1 MINTFTS
8 YQLITRDMN
17 QSLNRVQTQPMVQ
30 RESEY
35 YLQNISKV
43 KSIDDFLGDERLFRF
58 AMKAHGLDDMA
69 YAKAFMRK
77 VLEEGIDDPNSF
89 ANKLTDKRY
98 QEFARSFNFVRHG
111 ADTTIYNAAQ
121 QGTVQ
126 NYLLQAVKNGVA
138 ADNPALK
145 ANTDYYMAN
154 ITSVRSIDDFL
165 GNDVIFQFAMRAHG
179 FEGELPSKE
188 VVRTMLEGGIDNP
201 DSPANKS
208 TDERFAKLVASFNF
222 ARYGEEATTVNPA
235 QKPAIDKYMRQT
247 LEEDAG
253 RDNEGVRLALYFE
266 RMAPKMTSYYEI
278 LGDRA
283 VGSVVR
289 TILGLPDSVAQ
300 LDIDKQAALIK
311 SRIDIEDFKDPK
323 KLQDLLTRFTT
334 MWEINNPTSSPQSM
348 ITTLFQPP
356 EFGISPD
363 VMMAIAKM
371 RS

>member
-1 MINTFTS
+1 MINTYTS

-17 QSLNRVQTQPMVQ
+17 QSLDRVQNQPMVQ
-30 RESEY
+30 RETEY
-35 YLQNISKV
+35 YLENITKV
-43 KSIDDFLGDERLFRF
+43 KSIDDFLGDDRLFRF
-58 AMKAHGLDDMA
+58 AMKAHGLEDMA

-77 VLEEGIDDPNSF
+77 VLEEGLDDPNSF

-98 QEFARSFNFVRHG
+98 QEFAKSFNFVRHG

-126 NYLLQAVKNGVA
+126 NYLLEAVANGVA
-138 ADNPALK
+138 IDNPVLK
-145 ANTDYYMAN
+145 ENTAYYQAN
-154 ITSVRSIDDFL
+154 IASVRSIDDFL
-165 GNDVIFQFAMRAHG
+165 RDDRIFQFAMRAHG
-179 FEGELPSKE
+179 FDGDLPSKQ
-188 VVRTMLEGGIDNP
+188 VVRTMLEGGIDDP

-208 TDERFAKLVASFNF
+208 SDERFAKLVESFNF
-222 ARYGEEATTVNPA
+222 ARYGEDATTINPA

-253 RDNEGVRLALYFE
+253 RQNEGVRLALYFE
-266 RMAPKMTSYYEI
+266 RMAPKMTSYFEI

-283 VGSVVR
+283 IGSVVR
-289 TILGLPDSVAQ
+289 TILGLPDEIAQ
-300 LDIDKQAALIK
+300 LDIDKQVALIK
-311 SRIDIEDFKDPK
+311 SRIDIEDFKDPE

-334 MWEINNPTSSPQSM
+334 MWEINNPTASPQAM

-356 EFGISPD
+356 QFGISPD